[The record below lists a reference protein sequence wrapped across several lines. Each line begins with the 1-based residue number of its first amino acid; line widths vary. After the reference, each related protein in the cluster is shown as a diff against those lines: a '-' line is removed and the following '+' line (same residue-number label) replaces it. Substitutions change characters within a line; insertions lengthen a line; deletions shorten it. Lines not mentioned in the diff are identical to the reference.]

1 MQFLAT
7 DFFKDT
13 NEKAHLS
20 APSIQARLETYC
32 AATT

>member
-1 MQFLAT
+1 MIKEMQLLAT

-20 APSIQARLETYC
+20 APSIQAR
-32 AATT
+32 